1 MTRVP
6 AILLQIF
13 ATFFA
18 GSCLAQASSPPS
30 EEFSEELQI
39 RPLRDGR
46 VASTFSFRTFLHG
59 ATPRSPQSL
68 GSDDKSQHYHVFP
81 LPLGQIL
88 REYAV
93 TELHLSMNAGK
104 WNYEQWGYPGEL
116 GVATGAEL
124 WAWMGEGG
132 TSTVDER
139 WAGLR
144 NALSGL
150 FCASLASMDEQRT
163 TSPVMAFVPE
173 GDLPN
178 WPGSHLL
185 RHASLPSEH
194 VCTENLTP
202 FLKLLPCKSLSG
214 IASLLNPHRLFD
226 ADWHGMS
233 VHVLWH
239 ANQGVEV
246 RLSFQ
251 LVSDPLRQS
260 SSKRRDWSFRSLFD
274 RSIDNRCPVARSSTI
289 DVKLPV
295 EEAYS
300 LEPSPSSSDDGIG
313 RYNLN
318 VDGHLPSDIAMRWP
332 SGFQYPLGSA
342 SVPLVPLALQRTLTG
357 ASQANGHLAVRVQ
370 NRLDE
375 ELRVVYLET
384 MPWLVQFY
392 VHTLSATVDGRKH
405 AGLISNVSYIPPLH
419 HSRPTTFQAILT
431 LPPKSTVA
439 LSMDV
444 SKAFLRYTDHQPD
457 AQRGWDLPPA
467 IFVPL
472 RNGSD
477 RIDAHSLGQRIYT
490 PALLVDLATPD
501 FSMPYNVI
509 IFTCTVMAF
518 IFGSVFNLL
527 TRKFVVVHL
536 DNQHKE

>member
-1 MTRVP
+1 MTVNQLSFSDSKE
-6 AILLQIF
+6 IYCI
-13 ATFFA
+13 
-18 GSCLAQASSPPS
+18 ASSG

-59 ATPRSPQSL
+59 ATPRSPESL

-81 LPLGQIL
+81 LALGQIL

-104 WNYEQWGYPGEL
+104 WNYDEWGYPGEL

-132 TSTVDER
+132 IYTVDER
-139 WAGLR
+139 WTGLR

-163 TSPVMAFVPE
+163 TSPLMTFVPE

-178 WPGSHLL
+178 WPGPHLL

-202 FLKLLPCKSLSG
+202 FLKLLPCKSFSG

-233 VHVLWH
+233 AHVLWH

-274 RSIDNRCPVARSSTI
+274 RSIDNRCPVASSSTI
-289 DVKLPV
+289 DVKLPA

-300 LEPSPSSSDDGIG
+300 LEPSPSST
-313 RYNLN
+313 
-318 VDGHLPSDIAMRWP
+318 
-332 SGFQYPLGSA
+332 LGSA

-370 NRLDE
+370 NRLNE

-392 VHTLSATVDGRKH
+392 AHTLSATVDGRKH
-405 AGLISNVSYIPPLH
+405 AGLISNVSYFPPLH

-477 RIDAHSLGQRIYT
+477 RIDGHSLGQRIYT
-490 PALLVDLATPD
+490 PTLLVDLATPD

-536 DNQHKE
+536 DDQHKE